1 MVTIPGIPQEVMWA
15 SFLLLVFVFLFL
27 DLKVLNKKNHEP
39 SMKEALGWTLVWVI
53 VALIFN
59 AYLFWQFG
67 SEIGIQFLGGY
78 LLEYSLSIDNLF
90 VIFLIF
96 QSFRVEKQ
104 YQHRILFW
112 GIVGVLVMRGVFI
125 MLGSALIS
133 KFHWLFYIFGI
144 FLIYSGVNLFS
155 KKDDEFD
162 PHDSWVVRTVRRLVP
177 VTKNHKG
184 GQFIVKEGGKVA
196 VTVLFVALLVI
207 EFTDLIFALDS
218 IPAIFGITT
227 DPFLVFTSNVF
238 AILGL
243 RSLYFLIAKMH
254 DIFIFLKEGLAAV
267 LVFIGI
273 KMVFMD
279 YVHMSVAA
287 SLLVIVGLL
296 GISIAMSLWLGK
308 KYDKHQKIDGKK
320 VRK

>member
-1 MVTIPGIPQEVMWA
+1 MITIPGVSQEVMWVG
-15 SFLLLVFVFLFL
+15 FLLLVFVFLFL

-39 SMKEALGWTLVWVI
+39 SMKEALGWTLMWVI

-144 FLIYSGVNLFS
+144 FLIYSGINLFS

-308 KYDKHQKIDGKK
+308 KYDKHKKIDGKK